1 MATTLEPLPA
11 DGPATLESV
20 KAQLGITDER
30 SDTLLAQLVGVVNSL
45 LCGSDDNSDTDRG
58 TVTTAWPVTRPARG
72 ADDWD
77 APALRSVVHGASM
90 LVARLYQRRNSP
102 LGYEQVGE
110 LSAVYVT
117 RNDPDLA
124 MMLQLGSWRGPGLG

>member
-1 MATTLEPLPA
+1 MADTLAPLPA
-11 DGPATLESV
+11 DGPASLDAV
-20 KAQLGITDER
+20 KVQLGITDAR
-30 SDTLLAQLVGVVNSL
+30 SDALLGQLVAVVNGL
-45 LCGSDDNSDTDRG
+45 LRGSDSPTDTP
-58 TVTTAWPVTRPARG
+58 TATTAWPVTRPARG
-72 ADDWD
+72 QADWE
-77 APALRSVVHGASM
+77 APELAPVVSGASM

-124 MMLQLGSWRGPGLG
+124 MLLQLGSWRGPGLG

>member
-1 MATTLEPLPA
+1 MADTLDPLPA
-11 DGPATLESV
+11 DGPASLASV
-20 KAQLGITDER
+20 KAQLGILDDR
-30 SDTLLAQLVGVVNSL
+30 SDNLLGLLVDVVNSL
-45 LCGSDDNSDTDRG
+45 IRGADSDDST
-58 TVTTAWPVTRPARG
+58 TTTAWPVTRAVRG
-72 ADDWD
+72 LDDW
-77 APALRSVVHGASM
+77 PASLGYGASM

-124 MMLQLGSWRGPGLG
+124 QLLQLGSWRGPELG

>member
-1 MATTLEPLPA
+1 MADTLDPLPA
-11 DGPATLESV
+11 NGPASLPAV
-20 KAQLGITDER
+20 KAQLGITDDR
-30 SDTLLAQLVGVVNSL
+30 SDTLLAQLVDTVNAL
-45 LCGSDDNSDTDRG
+45 LCGIDTPAG
-58 TVTTAWPVTRPARG
+58 TPTATTAWPVTRAARG
-72 ADDWD
+72 HADWN
-77 APALRSVVHGASM
+77 APELKSLVTGASM

-124 MMLQLGSWRGPGLG
+124 MLLQLGSWRGPGLG